1 MNSKFHI
8 VALDENGVPVVDK
21 ETTQSWAIS
30 EIQMEFDKLKL
41 KMYTGEIKHL
51 IFEGVGDDRSDK

>member
-8 VALDENGVPVVDK
+8 VALDSEGHTVVDK
-21 ETTQSWAIS
+21 ETTQAWAIS
-30 EIQMEFDKLKL
+30 EIQMEFDRLKL

-51 IFEGVGDDRSDK
+51 IIEGVE